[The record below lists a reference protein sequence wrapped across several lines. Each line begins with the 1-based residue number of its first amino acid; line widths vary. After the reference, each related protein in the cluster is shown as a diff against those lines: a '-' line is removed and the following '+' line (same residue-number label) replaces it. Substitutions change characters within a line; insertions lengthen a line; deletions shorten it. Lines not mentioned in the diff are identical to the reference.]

1 MLREDSVE
9 MEGQDVS
16 IYLTSGTMEQAKK
29 LSAGRLHRRYREAW
43 HLRHNQDFWNDLAEH
58 LCTGGTMQRFCAIH
72 DIRTRVV
79 EAEAQTQPRVY
90 LKITEAEREGRL
102 QRKKK
107 NLEEIEK
114 YKLLGVL
121 PLLEHT

>member
-1 MLREDSVE
+1 MG
-9 MEGQDVS
+9 GQDVS

-43 HLRHNQDFWNDLAEH
+43 HLRHNQDFWNNLAEH